1 MKCTVGLMKIL
12 CKVLTNRDFF
22 CKYLE
27 CIILQMLV
35 RERSELNKI
44 ERARTMPPTLRAK
57 VPVAHNYSSQSLN
70 STEMAKELLRQHL
83 AKVCLLLKFYI
94 ICPTHSTC

>member
-1 MKCTVGLMKIL
+1 MYYGLDETVVFKIL
-12 CKVLTNRDFF
+12 TIRDFF
-22 CKYLE
+22 KYRE
-27 CIILQMLV
+27 CFILQMLV
-35 RERSELNKI
+35 RERSELNKV

-83 AKVCLLLKFYI
+83 AKVC
-94 ICPTHSTC
+94 